1 MMTEEFTRALESSTE
16 IQLTV
21 TGRKSGREVSVPVW
35 FVREG
40 DKLYLV
46 PVNGADSDWYKN
58 VLKVPTIHLAV
69 GGAEFTGR
77 AAPVTGAASVSQ
89 IVDAFRAKYGAQSV
103 AQYYPK
109 PDVAVEIPLS

>member
-46 PVNGADSDWYKN
+46 PSTGPI
-58 VLKVPTIHLAV
+58 PT
-69 GGAEFTGR
+69 GTR
-77 AAPVTGAASVSQ
+77 TC
-89 IVDAFRAKYGAQSV
+89 
-103 AQYYPK
+103 
-109 PDVAVEIPLS
+109 